1 MPVLKQSSAQ
11 GAMRI
16 WALSLQEPILLLSIS
31 MMHLRSQG
39 LYCLC
44 THLSC
49 AASHR
54 HKPLARYRPIGTGAR
69 QAPMNQ
75 ELLPD
80 MQPPPHLQMLRLRS
94 SGTTGPRASSPQA
107 RQACWRGA
115 ASIRW

>member
-16 WALSLQEPILLLSIS
+16 WALSLQEHIILLSIS
-31 MMHLRSQG
+31 MVHLRSQD
-39 LYCLC
+39 LHCLC
-44 THLSC
+44 THLNC

-54 HKPLARYRPIGTGAR
+54 HKPLGTGAR

-75 ELLPD
+75 GLLPD

-107 RQACWRGA
+107 R
-115 ASIRW
+115 